1 MVGAPVNAS
10 PVHPALAETKTD
22 GRPADRLNPGASRAP
37 EPPARADPERCPEPL
52 RARAG
57 ALAVRCASASRL
69 LPTLRVCCWLFVT
82 RGAGDAATKRSA
94 LCAECFEP
102 RSCVVRDACCRPRA
116 ARKESFAFSAIG
128 SKPAGLL
135 RLPAPRALQIAGY
148 LCSFRL
154 LAPLRVTVVAALP
167 PRSAAGGL
175 PLAPFGYSQHVVAS
189 ARKFQVTSCHG
200 MGSSCRRGGVV
211 PMAASLRSADLR
223 S

>member
-1 MVGAPVNAS
+1 M
-10 PVHPALAETKTD
+10 
-22 GRPADRLNPGASRAP
+22 
-37 EPPARADPERCPEPL
+37 
-52 RARAG
+52 
-57 ALAVRCASASRL
+57 L
-69 LPTLRVCCWLFVT
+69 LLFATLRVGSAALGRLGTACRALRAAEWS
-82 RGAGDAATKRSA
+82 GA
-94 LCAECFEP
+94 
-102 RSCVVRDACCRPRA
+102 DACCRPRA